1 MTLSTWLP
9 DAPRLVAFIV
19 ASVVLALTPGPA
31 VLYLVARTLGQ
42 GMRVGLSS
50 VAAVAVGNFGNAL
63 AATFGLAALFA
74 ASSLAFTVVKYIGAA
89 YLVYLGIEALRGP
102 KKESDKNGS
111 ISAPQADDNG
121 SAGRGAAEDAGRGPV
136 TDPPRGPARGPAR
149 DAAQGPARDAPRG
162 PARGA
167 ARLAFRDGFLVAL
180 LNPKTT
186 LFFAA
191 FLPQFIDP
199 AGPAAQQSLVLGTLF
214 VAVAVTTDVGY
225 VVVTSV
231 AGRPLA
237 RLGAS
242 IGLGRFATASV
253 YFGLGAWT
261 ALSDR
266 GRPQ

>member
-9 DAPRLVAFIV
+9 DSPRLVAFAV

-74 ASSLAFTVVKYIGAA
+74 ASSIAFTVVKYIGAA

-102 KKESDKNGS
+102 NRRSDRNGS
-111 ISAPQADDNG
+111 LSEPRADVEG
-121 SAGRGAAEDAGRGPV
+121 RAGR
-136 TDPPRGPARGPAR
+136 DPSR
-149 DAAQGPARDAPRG
+149 D
-162 PARGA
+162 A
-167 ARLAFRDGFLVAL
+167 ARLAIRDGFLVAL

-199 AGPAAQQSLVLGTLF
+199 AGPAAQQSLVLGALF
-214 VAVAVTTDVGY
+214 VAVAATTDVGY
-225 VVVTSV
+225 VVVTGV

-242 IGLGRFATASV
+242 IGLGRFARASV

>member
-1 MTLSTWLP
+1 M
-9 DAPRLVAFIV
+9 
-19 ASVVLALTPGPA
+19 
-31 VLYLVARTLGQ
+31 
-42 GMRVGLSS
+42 
-50 VAAVAVGNFGNAL
+50 
-63 AATFGLAALFA
+63 
-74 ASSLAFTVVKYIGAA
+74 
-89 YLVYLGIEALRGP
+89 
-102 KKESDKNGS
+102 
-111 ISAPQADDNG
+111 
-121 SAGRGAAEDAGRGPV
+121 
-136 TDPPRGPARGPAR
+136 
-149 DAAQGPARDAPRG
+149 
-162 PARGA
+162 
-167 ARLAFRDGFLVAL
+167 

-214 VAVAVTTDVGY
+214 VAVAATTDVGY